1 MQLLQICDGIEDGLL
16 DDDVHCPKSQQV
28 NFFYLK
34 PHPTTMMSDLS
45 NRVNIVRCDVRNLG
59 EALTAPC

>member
-16 DDDVHCPKSQQV
+16 DDDVHCPKSHLV

-34 PHPTTMMSDLS
+34 SHPTTMMSDLS
-45 NRVNIVRCDVRNLG
+45 NRVNVLFDVMFVI
-59 EALTAPC
+59 